1 MGFWLA
7 QEAASWLVDTL
18 LDLGKDKGKTIL
30 NRQKLKAQLDAY
42 AMQYFA
48 GPYQSLMPQEEFDL
62 TLLNRWL
69 KTYYADIIHVQQEP
83 RESIRRQLEQE
94 LIHRA
99 YAAISGEQQ
108 SGRFR
113 VWKWIQNLFHRS
125 RKPSLE
131 ELPQERIP
139 ELVAAYMQ
147 VVFDLVRHWLLEGG
161 SPEQKTLSRLVTD
174 AVTGELSQELSQM
187 KNELLERLAYK
198 DSFAELIDNLPKIT
212 PRKKAFYYRNPDIGF
227 YGREAECAR
236 MDAFRQAEAKV
247 AFWIVSGNAGF
258 GKSKFVYEYMR
269 LHQMEADWHYCELR
283 EQQLRQILSM
293 YKWDYPCHLFLAV
306 DYAGTVAEQIGDW
319 LSRLPDD
326 RPYKLRIV
334 LIERQTKVQRGQ
346 DWIFTDWMQKLY
358 GTAHDRRYRLE
369 QLCYSESPLPLG
381 SLSET
386 AYGQMMD
393 DYAKSQK
400 KAVLSQQTKAELYA
414 QAQQITSGGHTQ
426 ELCSPLV
433 LLFMTDACLQ
443 GRSCKEW
450 DLNAVMNYML
460 EKYQRHWET
469 VVCQGDTNLYLDMR
483 DLLVYA
489 TASGGWQVGMDLGEP
504 LTQAVRRLHRI
515 QHERGVDALST
526 LITGYNETASYDG
539 ILYSLEPDLIGEY
552 FVLRYMVD
560 HVFTESGDDTQ
571 LAQWQELLWSGEW
584 NPAYAVFLDRCITDY
599 GSNQKEGKILQRLMD
614 PDTPAKL
621 IQDNAQ
627 LLAMCLVNLSN
638 KQEEVVR
645 KETVERLRKLSEEK
659 WPENEGIAVAYAS
672 SLFNLSVDQEE
683 TRCQETVESL
693 RKLSEEKWRSSE
705 EIAIEYAKNLVNL
718 SAKQELAGCQE
729 TVEKLRKLS
738 EEKWPESEE
747 IAVAYASSLTNLSAK
762 QEESDCQETV
772 ESLRKLSEEKWRSS
786 EEIAIG
792 YAKNLVNLSAKQE
805 ESGCKE
811 TAECLRKLSEE
822 KWSESKRIA
831 EAYAKSLFNL
841 SNKQEETDRKKTAE
855 RLQKLS
861 EERWSENEEIAV
873 EYAKSLFNISFEQ
886 EEAGR
891 KETVES
897 LRKLS
902 EEKWSGSE
910 KIAVAYASSLLNL
923 TFEQEE
929 AGRKETVESLRK
941 LSEERWPESEEIA
954 VAYALSLY
962 NLTVEQEEASC
973 QETVESLRKLS
984 EEKWRSSEEIAVIY
998 AKSLTNLSAKQELAG
1013 CQDTVES
1020 LRKLSEE
1027 KWRSS
1032 EEIAVEY
1039 ASSLRNLTV
1048 EQELAGCQE
1057 TVESLRKL
1065 SEEKWPESE
1074 EIAVEYASSLMNLT
1088 VKQELAGCQETVESL
1103 RKLSE
1108 EKWPGSKEIG
1118 KRYAYGL
1125 YILVLIQSQAEGME
1139 TLAVLDQL
1147 IARFQEDFLLPDE
1160 SRTVRMLAWE
1170 CVSQKDIR
1178 KE

>member
-7 QEAASWLVDTL
+7 EEAASWLVDTL
-18 LDLGKDKGKTIL
+18 LDLGKDSGKTIF

-147 VVFDLVRHWLLEGG
+147 VVFDLVRHWLLEGV

-187 KNELLERLAYK
+187 KNELLERLAYN

-212 PRKKAFYYRNPDIGF
+212 PQKKAFYYRNPDIGF

-269 LHQMEADWHYCELR
+269 MHQQDPGWQYGELKK
-283 EQQLRQILSM
+283 EQIRQIRSM
-293 YKWDYPCHLFLAV
+293 HKWNYPCHLFLAV

-319 LSRLPDD
+319 LSMLPDD
-326 RPYKLRIV
+326 RSYKLRIV

-393 DYAKSQK
+393 DYAKSQEK
-400 KAVLSQQTKAELYA
+400 EALSQQTKAELYA

-443 GRSCKEW
+443 GRSCKAW
-450 DLNAVMNYML
+450 DLNAVMDYML

-504 LTQAVRRLHRI
+504 LTQAVKRLYRI

-526 LITGYNETASYDG
+526 LITGYNETDSYDG
-539 ILYSLEPDLIGEY
+539 VLYPLEPDLIGEY
-552 FVLRYMVD
+552 FVLRYMAD
-560 HVFTESGDDTQ
+560 HVLEGIGEEAL
-571 LAQWQELLWSGEW
+571 LAQWQELLWSEEW
-584 NPAYAVFLDRCITDY
+584 NLAFAVFLDRCVTDY
-599 GSNQKEGKILQRLMD
+599 GSNPKEGKILQGLMD
-614 PDTPAKL
+614 PDTAATL
-621 IQDNAQ
+621 SEGNAI
-627 LLAMCLVNLSN
+627 LLAMCL
-638 KQEEVVR
+638 
-645 KETVERLRKLSEEK
+645 T
-659 WPENEGIAVAYAS
+659 
-672 SLFNLSVDQEE
+672 
-683 TRCQETVESL
+683 
-693 RKLSEEKWRSSE
+693 
-705 EIAIEYAKNLVNL
+705 NL
-718 SAKQELAGCQE
+718 SAKREEAGCQE
-729 TVEKLRKLS
+729 TAESLRKLS
-738 EEKWPESEE
+738 EEKWPESE
-747 IAVAYASSLTNLSAK
+747 V
-762 QEESDCQETV
+762 
-772 ESLRKLSEEKWRSS
+772 
-786 EEIAIG
+786 
-792 YAKNLVNLSAKQE
+792 
-805 ESGCKE
+805 
-811 TAECLRKLSEE
+811 
-822 KWSESKRIA
+822 
-831 EAYAKSLFNL
+831 
-841 SNKQEETDRKKTAE
+841 
-855 RLQKLS
+855 
-861 EERWSENEEIAV
+861 IAV
-873 EYAKSLFNISFEQ
+873 EYAKSLRNLTVDQ
-886 EEAGR
+886 ELAGLR
-891 KETVES
+891 ETVES
-897 LRKLS
+897 L
-902 EEKWSGSE
+902 
-910 KIAVAYASSLLNL
+910 
-923 TFEQEE
+923 Q
-929 AGRKETVESLRK
+929 
-941 LSEERWPESEEIA
+941 
-954 VAYALSLY
+954 
-962 NLTVEQEEASC
+962 
-973 QETVESLRKLS
+973 
-984 EEKWRSSEEIAVIY
+984 
-998 AKSLTNLSAKQELAG
+998 
-1013 CQDTVES
+1013 
-1020 LRKLSEE
+1020 KLSEE

-1039 ASSLRNLTV
+1039 AKSLFNLCC
-1048 EQELAGCQE
+1048 EQELVGLKE
-1057 TVESLRKL
+1057 TAERL
-1065 SEEKWPESE
+1065 
-1074 EIAVEYASSLMNLT
+1074 
-1088 VKQELAGCQETVESL
+1088 G
-1103 RKLSE
+1103 KLSE
-1108 EKWPGSKEIG
+1108 EKWPGSEEMAVV
-1118 KRYAYGL
+1118 YAKSLRDGSSL
-1125 YILVLIQSQAEGME
+1125 C
-1139 TLAVLDQL
+1139 
-1147 IARFQEDFLLPDE
+1147 QE
-1160 SRTVRMLAWE
+1160 SV
-1170 CVSQKDIR
+1170 
-1178 KE
+1178 

>member
-1 MGFWLA
+1 M
-7 QEAASWLVDTL
+7 DTL
-18 LDLGKDKGKTIL
+18 LDLGKDSGKTIF
-30 NRQKLKAQLDAY
+30 NRQKLKAQLDGY

-147 VVFDLVRHWLLEGG
+147 VVFDLVRHWLLEGV

-187 KNELLERLAYK
+187 KNELLERLAYN

-212 PRKKAFYYRNPDIGF
+212 PQKKAFYYRNPDIGF

-269 LHQMEADWHYCELR
+269 MHQQDPGWHYGELKK
-283 EQQLRQILSM
+283 EQIRQILSM
-293 YKWDYPCHLFLAV
+293 HKWNYPCHLFLAV
-306 DYAGTVAEQIGDW
+306 DYAGTVAEEIGDW
-319 LSRLPDD
+319 LSMLPDD
-326 RPYKLRIV
+326 RSYKLRIV

-369 QLCYSESPLPLG
+369 QLCYSESPLALG

-393 DYAKSQK
+393 DYAKSQEK
-400 KAVLSQQTKAELYA
+400 EALSQQTKAELYA

-426 ELCSPLV
+426 ELGSPLV

-450 DLNAVMNYML
+450 DLNAVMDYML

-504 LTQAVRRLHRI
+504 LTQAVKRLYRI

-526 LITGYNETASYDG
+526 LITGYNETDSYDG
-539 ILYSLEPDLIGEY
+539 VLYPLEPDLIGEY
-552 FVLRYMVD
+552 FVLRYMAD
-560 HVFTESGDDTQ
+560 HVLDETGENPL
-571 LAQWQELLWSGEW
+571 LAQWQELLWSEEW
-584 NPAYAVFLDRCITDY
+584 NLAFAVFLDRCITDY
-599 GSNQKEGKILQRLMD
+599 GSNPKEGKILQGLMD
-614 PDTPAKL
+614 PDTSAKL

-627 LLAMCLVNLSN
+627 LLAICLVNLSN
-638 KQEEVVR
+638 KQEEAGC
-645 KETVERLRKLSEEK
+645 KETVECLRKLSEEK
-659 WPENEGIAVAYAS
+659 WPESEEMAVVYAK
-672 SLFNLSVDQEE
+672 SLFNLSNCQELAG
-683 TRCQETVESL
+683 RRETVEKL

-705 EIAIEYAKNLVNL
+705 EIAIEYAKSLVNL
-718 SAKQELAGCQE
+718 SAKQEEVGCQE
-729 TVEKLRKLS
+729 TAECLRKLS

-747 IAVAYASSLTNLSAK
+747 IAVRYASSLMNLSAKQELAGRQETIEKLRKLSEEKWPKSEEIAVLYASSLTNLSA
-762 QEESDCQETV
+762 
-772 ESLRKLSEEKWRSS
+772 R
-786 EEIAIG
+786 
-792 YAKNLVNLSAKQE
+792 
-805 ESGCKE
+805 
-811 TAECLRKLSEE
+811 
-822 KWSESKRIA
+822 
-831 EAYAKSLFNL
+831 
-841 SNKQEETDRKKTAE
+841 
-855 RLQKLS
+855 
-861 EERWSENEEIAV
+861 
-873 EYAKSLFNISFEQ
+873 Q
-886 EEAGR
+886 EEAGCR
-891 KETVES
+891 ETVE
-897 LRKLS
+897 R
-902 EEKWSGSE
+902 
-910 KIAVAYASSLLNL
+910 
-923 TFEQEE
+923 
-929 AGRKETVESLRK
+929 LRK
-941 LSEERWPESEEIA
+941 LSEERWLGSEEIA
-954 VAYALSLY
+954 VRYANSLF
-962 NLTVEQEEASC
+962 
-973 QETVESLRKLS
+973 
-984 EEKWRSSEEIAVIY
+984 
-998 AKSLTNLSAKQELAG
+998 NLSNSQELAG
-1013 CQDTVES
+1013 RKETIEK
-1020 LRKLSEE
+1020 LRKC
-1027 KWRSS
+1027 
-1032 EEIAVEY
+1032 
-1039 ASSLRNLTV
+1039 
-1048 EQELAGCQE
+1048 QAGISRIPGNRRE
-1057 TVESLRKL
+1057 T
-1065 SEEKWPESE
+1065 
-1074 EIAVEYASSLMNLT
+1074 
-1088 VKQELAGCQETVESL
+1088 
-1103 RKLSE
+1103 
-1108 EKWPGSKEIG
+1108 SKTE
-1118 KRYAYGL
+1118 
-1125 YILVLIQSQAEGME
+1125 
-1139 TLAVLDQL
+1139 
-1147 IARFQEDFLLPDE
+1147 
-1160 SRTVRMLAWE
+1160 
-1170 CVSQKDIR
+1170 
-1178 KE
+1178 

>member
-1 MGFWLA
+1 M
-7 QEAASWLVDTL
+7 DTL
-18 LDLGKDKGKTIL
+18 LDLGKDSGKTIF
-30 NRQKLKAQLDAY
+30 NRQKLKAQLDGY

-147 VVFDLVRHWLLEGG
+147 VVFDLVRHWLLEGV

-212 PRKKAFYYRNPDIGF
+212 PQKKAFYYRNPDIGF

-269 LHQMEADWHYCELR
+269 MHQQDPGWQYGELKK
-283 EQQLRQILSM
+283 EQIRQIRSM
-293 YKWDYPCHLFLAV
+293 HQWDYPCHLFLAV
-306 DYAGTVAEQIGDW
+306 DYAGTVAEEIGDW
-319 LSRLPDD
+319 LSMLPDD
-326 RPYKLRIV
+326 RSYKLRIV

-369 QLCYSESPLPLG
+369 QLCYSESPLALG

-443 GRSCKEW
+443 GRSCKAW
-450 DLNAVMNYML
+450 DLNAVMDYML

-504 LTQAVRRLHRI
+504 LTQAVKRLHRI

-526 LITGYNETASYDG
+526 LITGYNETDSYDG
-539 ILYSLEPDLIGEY
+539 VLYPLEPDLIGEY
-552 FVLRYMVD
+552 FVLRYMAD
-560 HVFTESGDDTQ
+560 HVLEGIGEEA
-571 LAQWQELLWSGEW
+571 LLVRWQELLWSEKP
-584 NPAYAVFLDRCITDY
+584 NLAFAVFLDRCVTDY
-599 GSNQKEGKILQRLMD
+599 GSNPKEGKILQRLMD

-627 LLAMCLVNLSN
+627 LLAICLVNLSN
-638 KQEEVVR
+638 KQEEAGC
-645 KETVERLRKLSEEK
+645 KETVECLRKLSEEK
-659 WPENEGIAVAYAS
+659 WPESEEMAVVYAKSLFNLSNCQELAGRRETVEKLRKLSEEKWPESEEIAVEYAS
-672 SLFNLSVDQEE
+672 SLFNLSNSQELAGRRE
-683 TRCQETVESL
+683 TIEKL
-693 RKLSEEKWRSSE
+693 RKLSEEKWPGSE
-705 EIAIEYAKNLVNL
+705 EIAVEYAKSLFNL
-718 SAKQELAGCQE
+718 SNSQELAGGQE
-729 TVEKLRKLS
+729 TVESLRKLS

-747 IAVAYASSLTNLSAK
+747 IAVAYASSL
-762 QEESDCQETV
+762 
-772 ESLRKLSEEKWRSS
+772 
-786 EEIAIG
+786 
-792 YAKNLVNLSAKQE
+792 VNLSNRQE
-805 ESGCKE
+805 EAGHKE

-822 KWSESKRIA
+822 R
-831 EAYAKSLFNL
+831 F
-841 SNKQEETDRKKTAE
+841 
-855 RLQKLS
+855 
-861 EERWSENEEIAV
+861 
-873 EYAKSLFNISFEQ
+873 
-886 EEAGR
+886 
-891 KETVES
+891 
-897 LRKLS
+897 
-902 EEKWSGSE
+902 
-910 KIAVAYASSLLNL
+910 
-923 TFEQEE
+923 
-929 AGRKETVESLRK
+929 
-941 LSEERWPESEEIA
+941 PE
-954 VAYALSLY
+954 
-962 NLTVEQEEASC
+962 
-973 QETVESLRKLS
+973 
-984 EEKWRSSEEIAVIY
+984 
-998 AKSLTNLSAKQELAG
+998 
-1013 CQDTVES
+1013 
-1020 LRKLSEE
+1020 
-1027 KWRSS
+1027 
-1032 EEIAVEY
+1032 
-1039 ASSLRNLTV
+1039 
-1048 EQELAGCQE
+1048 
-1057 TVESLRKL
+1057 
-1065 SEEKWPESE
+1065 
-1074 EIAVEYASSLMNLT
+1074 
-1088 VKQELAGCQETVESL
+1088 
-1103 RKLSE
+1103 
-1108 EKWPGSKEIG
+1108 SKEIG
-1118 KRYAYGL
+1118 RVYAYGL
-1125 YILVLIQSQAEGME
+1125 CTLVFIQSYAEGME
-1139 TLAVLDQL
+1139 TLAVLDRL
-1147 IARFQEDFLLPDE
+1147 IARFQEDFLLPDG
-1160 SRTVRMLAWE
+1160 SMTVRMLALA
-1170 CVSQKDIR
+1170 CVYR
-1178 KE
+1178 KGIPKE